1 MKPYDSNVELTNAV
15 RICTFIELLEQQS
28 NKLLGLELMIFVCLV
43 QDKSE
48 EVVMPR
54 YLTLST
60 ISSLD
65 PFSEK

>member
-28 NKLLGLELMIFVCLV
+28 NKLSGLELMIFVCLV
-43 QDKSE
+43 QDRSE

>member
-1 MKPYDSNVELTNAV
+1 MNDVC
-15 RICTFIELLEQQS
+15 ICMSIELPEQQS
-28 NKLLGLELMIFVCLV
+28 NKLSGFGADDVYMF
-43 QDKSE
+43 SPE
-48 EVVMPR
+48 ETVMPR